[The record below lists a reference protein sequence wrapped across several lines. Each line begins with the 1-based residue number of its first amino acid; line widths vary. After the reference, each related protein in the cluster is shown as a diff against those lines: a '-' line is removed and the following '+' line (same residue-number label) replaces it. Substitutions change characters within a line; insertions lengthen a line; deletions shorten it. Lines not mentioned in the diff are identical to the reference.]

1 MSKYLE
7 HIDLILIMTVEPGF
21 GGQKLIESQISKVKE
36 TKKLIG
42 NRKIEIEVDGGIDTE
57 NAKTLIDAG
66 ANILVSG
73 STIFK
78 SNNYQKTI
86 SELRNL

>member
-1 MSKYLE
+1 
-7 HIDLILIMTVEPGF
+7 MTVEPGF
-21 GGQKLIESQISKVKE
+21 GGQKLIKDQIEKIKE

-42 NRKIEIEVDGGIDTE
+42 NKKIDIEVDGGINKK

-66 ANILVSG
+66 ADILVSG

-86 SELRNL
+86 NELRNL

>member
-1 MSKYLE
+1 MQ
-7 HIDLILIMTVEPGF
+7 EP
-21 GGQKLIESQISKVKE
+21 
-36 TKKLIG
+36 
-42 NRKIEIEVDGGIDTE
+42 
-57 NAKTLIDAG
+57 LIDAG

-86 SELRNL
+86 GELRNL